1 MYFQN
6 FTLMHIKNIKHK
18 SKSIFKLVIKLK
30 SISKFCPLKFTLW
43 LLSFKK
49 TRIANWITLTCL
61 HPHACEILFKKHM
74 LNELCII
81 KYTKHWGNLFTC
93 NMKPP
98 HFLTWK
104 LLEVQQII
112 EVVNHTFV
120 DRPKGMPST
129 LNWNLSN
136 INLLQ
141 WWNSYIR
148 NIMPCVSLDTPMK
161 STT

>member
-1 MYFQN
+1 
-6 FTLMHIKNIKHK
+6 MHIKNIKHK
-18 SKSIFKLVIKLK
+18 FKKILKLIIKLK
-30 SISKFCPLKFTLW
+30 NISKFSLLKFSLW

-61 HPHACEILFKKHM
+61 HPQACEILFWKHM
-74 LNELCII
+74 LDELCII
-81 KYTKHWGNLFTC
+81 KFTKHWGNLFTC
-93 NMKPP
+93 NMKPL

-104 LLEVQQII
+104 LSKVQQII

-120 DRPKGMPST
+120 DSPKGIPST

-141 WWNSYIR
+141 WWNSYNC
-148 NIMPCVSLDTPMK
+148 NIMPYVSLDTPMN
-161 STT
+161 STP